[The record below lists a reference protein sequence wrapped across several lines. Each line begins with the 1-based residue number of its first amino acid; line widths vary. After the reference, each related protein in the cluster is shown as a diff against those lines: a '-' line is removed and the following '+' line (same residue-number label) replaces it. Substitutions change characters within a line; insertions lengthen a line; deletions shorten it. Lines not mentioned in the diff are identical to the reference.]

1 MLPLEMG
8 GKYQKKKIEQEEL
21 DKRIMQRL
29 KAPIPDTDI
38 PESTHPNWPKRP
50 IQTAENGLKYKVL
63 KGKRVYIEKW
73 IDS

>member
-1 MLPLEMG
+1 
-8 GKYQKKKIEQEEL
+8 
-21 DKRIMQRL
+21 MQRL